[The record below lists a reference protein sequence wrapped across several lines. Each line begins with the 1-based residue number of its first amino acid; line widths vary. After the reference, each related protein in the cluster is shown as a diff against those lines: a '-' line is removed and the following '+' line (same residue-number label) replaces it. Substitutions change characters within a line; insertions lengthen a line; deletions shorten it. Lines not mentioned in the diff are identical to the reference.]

1 MSDRP
6 TPEIQAELEMWRD
19 GNILHENHRN
29 ELEKA
34 ERERDEAKAGR
45 EAYKQLAVKHA
56 QERDEAR
63 EEVRL
68 LKGILDV
75 LKKEAQ

>member
-1 MSDRP
+1 MSD
-6 TPEIQAELEMWRD
+6 TSETDANTWSDSCEGILYKVVSAEIAKRL
-19 GNILHENHRN
+19 
-29 ELEKA
+29 
-34 ERERDEAKAGR
+34 ERERDEA
-45 EAYKQLAVKHA
+45 V
-56 QERDEAR
+56 